1 MLYAI
6 EAACA
11 PCNHL
16 CFIDF
21 FMSTTE
27 KRWILTRFHS
37 LRAVTCY
44 GFRFLL
50 ASISLARASFFVQS
64 LFSSV
69 SYSILCFCCV
79 LLNVQSV
86 KMLTD
91 YSLNEL
97 RTMDFLDSKKHGS
110 FFIMFYIRC
119 DRWIE
124 WNPFFMISHIVNY
137 NKFIG
142 CNPFWLGASKKKDQ
156 SNEAMKLML
165 DWWWKR
171 KDFWSYVIKC
181 NSKIGFSAHSL
192 VEGVKQ
198 LIELCLMIVRQ
209 KKNQIVSKCKATQQ
223 RYQQCFQFFFSPIIK
238 L

>member
-1 MLYAI
+1 MPLKQRVHHVI
-6 EAACA
+6 ICA
-11 PCNHL
+11 SSTFLWAPLRSAGFLRVSIHCERL
-16 CFIDF
+16 RVTVFVF
-21 FMSTTE
+21 FSHPF
-27 KRWILTRFHS
+27 R
-37 LRAVTCY
+37 LRVL
-44 GFRFLL
+44 RFLFKVYFL
-50 ASISLARASFFVQS
+50 LSLIRYYV
-64 LFSSV
+64 
-69 SYSILCFCCV
+69 FCCCFRV

-223 RYQQCFQFFFSPIIK
+223 RYQQCF
-238 L
+238 